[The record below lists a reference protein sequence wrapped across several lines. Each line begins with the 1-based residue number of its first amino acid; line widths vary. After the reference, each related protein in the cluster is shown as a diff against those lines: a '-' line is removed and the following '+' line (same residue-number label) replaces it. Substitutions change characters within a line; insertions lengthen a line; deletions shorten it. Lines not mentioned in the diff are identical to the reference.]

1 MATTGREPE
10 SAEQDATTLRDETEI
25 TLGDDVAVVHADGIE
40 IVVDDRTEPVDTVP
54 PDAPRSRWQS
64 FARPVVVIVAALLT
78 LVVIALG
85 AAALRDDGDA
95 EVATE
100 PSAPTGETFAPPT
113 VDSTPGSTVATTA
126 PATTA
131 PPRVVAPVDPPAT
144 QPPVTPP
151 PATQP
156 PATQPTSP
164 PATHSP
170 TDYTGLTRTLS
181 TTSLSAAPGTSASF
195 TLTYVNTSSWTM
207 RVMMPPCAYVVGE
220 QVCVAG
226 GVLEDLAPGAT
237 AKRSLSVKAPVAPG
251 AYEVRVT
258 NVANGDLK
266 LSLQVG

>member
-10 SAEQDATTLRDETEI
+10 SAEQDATARHADDTEI
-25 TLGDDVAVVHADGIE
+25 TLLGDDVAVVQADGIE
-40 IVVDDRTEPVDTVP
+40 IVVDDRTQPVETVP
-54 PDAPRSRWQS
+54 PDAARSRWQS
-64 FARPVVVIVAALLT
+64 VARPAVVVAAALVT

-85 AAALRDDGDA
+85 AAALRDDGGT

-100 PSAPTGETFAPPT
+100 PSAPDAPAVAPST
-113 VDSTPGSTVATTA
+113 VGSTVATTV
-126 PATTA
+126 PATTVPA
-131 PPRVVAPVDPPAT
+131 GVVAPVDPPAT
-144 QPPVTPP
+144 PAPVTQP

-164 PATHSP
+164 PTTHSP
-170 TDYTGLTRTLS
+170 SDYTGLTRTLS

-226 GVLEDLAPGAT
+226 GVLEDLPPGAT
-237 AKRSLSVKAPVAPG
+237 AQRSLSVKAPVTPG
-251 AYEVRVT
+251 TYQVRVT
-258 NVANGDLK
+258 NVANGDLT